1 MNLFRKSRLDAD
13 AEVKHCAGCFWGSA
27 AVAAVSLYGSSKA
40 SKSADKA
47 ADVQAAAAN
56 DSTALQKY
64 IYDNNIKLNQ
74 PFYDSGLAANNK
86 LSNLAGVSGTPDFS
100 GFYADPG
107 YQFRM
112 DEGNKAVERSAA
124 GRNGLLSGATLKALT
139 RYSQGLASSEYGN
152 YTNRLASLAGV
163 GQTASNTM
171 GNLGTNYAGA
181 ASSNMQ
187 DAANARASGYIG
199 SANAINSGI
208 SQGLNYYQ
216 NSQMINKTGG
226 SGGYD
231 SGAGIGGSS
240 KPWWDTTSGP
250 RTSN

>member
-1 MNLFRKSRLDAD
+1 MS
-13 AEVKHCAGCFWGSA
+13 WGFTA
-27 AVAAVSLYGSSKA
+27 VEVAAMVGAGASVYGAVSSSNA
-40 SKSADKA
+40 AGDA
-47 ADVQAAAAN
+47 ADELSGAATDA
-56 DSTALQKY
+56 TALDKY

-86 LSNLAGVSGTPDFS
+86 LSNLAGVSGTPDYS

-124 GRNGLLSGATLKALT
+124 ARGGLLSGATMKAMT

-171 GNLGTNYAGA
+171 GSLGTNYANA
-181 ASSNMQ
+181 AGNNMM

-199 SANAINSGI
+199 SSNAINNGI

-216 NSQMINKTGG
+216 NSQLINGLNGGG
-226 SGGYD
+226 SYYG
-231 SGAGIGGSS
+231 GGSNYG
-240 KPWWDTTSGP
+240 TSSGSLHGSDWL
-250 RTSN
+250 TG